1 MPKDPGCAKL
11 TGRMILSSY
20 ASLWIFGVLLLSPS
34 LIISLPIQD
43 SFLQCLQKNSDI
55 SFPFSTLLYSPAN
68 SSFISILQ
76 SSAQNLRFTLSL
88 TPKPE
93 LIYKPVE
100 ESHIQAAVICSK
112 QLGIHLRVRSGGH
125 DREGLSYVSQIDTP
139 FIVVDL
145 DMLRSISIDIDG
157 NSAWVQAGATIGEL
171 YYRISEKSKNHG
183 FPAGVCPSVGVGGHI
198 TGGGYGSMFR
208 KYGLAAD
215 NVIDARIIDAQGR
228 VLDRK
233 VMGEDLFWAIRGGGG
248 GSFGIISAWKVK
260 LVPVPSTVTVFRVAK
275 TLEQGATKLLYRWQQ
290 VADKLDD
297 DLFLSVSVQLANAGK
312 KGKKTMSTSY
322 DAMFLGDTKRLLQV
336 MQESFPELGLQQQD
350 CIETSWINSVLYMSF
365 FPNNTTPE
373 ILLQRN
379 NLFKRYLKGKSDY
392 VKEPIPETALEGLWE
407 RLFEE
412 ENPSMVLIPYGGMM
426 NKISE
431 YQIPYPHRK
440 GNLFMIDYSTSWKDP
455 SENAAKHIDW
465 VKKIYEYMAPY
476 VSMNPREA
484 YGNYR
489 DLDLGMNEKT
499 NTSCEEAS
507 VWGTKY
513 FKDNFYRLVQVKTR
527 VDPDNFFRHEQSI
540 PPGHISEKERLK

>member
-1 MPKDPGCAKL
+1 
-11 TGRMILSSY
+11 MILSSY

-34 LIISLPIQD
+34 LIISLPIRD

-55 SFPFSTLLYSPAN
+55 SFPFSTLLYSPVN
-68 SSFISILQ
+68 SSFTSIFQ
-76 SSAQNLRFTLSL
+76 SSAQNLRFTLPL

-93 LIYKPVE
+93 LLFKPVE

-125 DREGLSYVSQIDTP
+125 DREGLSYVSEIDTP

-157 NSAWVQAGATIGEL
+157 NRAWVQEVDMA
-171 YYRISEKSKNHG
+171 
-183 FPAGVCPSVGVGGHI
+183 PC
-198 TGGGYGSMFR
+198 FR

-228 VLDRK
+228 VFDRK
-233 VMGEDLFWAIRGGGG
+233 L
-248 GSFGIISAWKVK
+248 
-260 LVPVPSTVTVFRVAK
+260 FRVAK
-275 TLEQGATKLLYRWQQ
+275 TLEQGATNLLYRWQQ

-297 DLFLSVSVQLANAGK
+297 DLFLSVSVQLKMLVRNV
-312 KGKKTMSTSY
+312 KKTISTSY
-322 DAMFLGDTKRLLQV
+322 DALFLGDTKRLLQKGQPV
-336 MQESFPELGLQQQD
+336 HDRLLNQLEK
-350 CIETSWINSVLYMSF
+350 
-365 FPNNTTPE
+365 
-373 ILLQRN
+373 ILLRMLQ
-379 NLFKRYLKGKSDY
+379 S
-392 VKEPIPETALEGLWE
+392 
-407 RLFEE
+407 
-412 ENPSMVLIPYGGMM
+412 
-426 NKISE
+426 
-431 YQIPYPHRK
+431 
-440 GNLFMIDYSTSWKDP
+440 
-455 SENAAKHIDW
+455 HIDW
-465 VKKIYEYMAPY
+465 VRKIYEYMAPY

-489 DLDLGMNEKT
+489 DLDLGMNKKT

-540 PPGHISEKERLK
+540 PPCHICFFHDSTGFQQINHTSAVSISDSKGCHDHSTALLVTDKQK

>member
-233 VMGEDLFWAIRGGGG
+233 VMGEDLFLGNKRRWRRQLWNH
-248 GSFGIISAWKVK
+248 FC
-260 LVPVPSTVTVFRVAK
+260 
-275 TLEQGATKLLYRWQQ
+275 LE
-290 VADKLDD
+290 
-297 DLFLSVSVQLANAGK
+297 S
-312 KGKKTMSTSY
+312 
-322 DAMFLGDTKRLLQV
+322 
-336 MQESFPELGLQQQD
+336 
-350 CIETSWINSVLYMSF
+350 
-365 FPNNTTPE
+365 
-373 ILLQRN
+373 
-379 NLFKRYLKGKSDY
+379 
-392 VKEPIPETALEGLWE
+392 
-407 RLFEE
+407 
-412 ENPSMVLIPYGGMM
+412 
-426 NKISE
+426 
-431 YQIPYPHRK
+431 
-440 GNLFMIDYSTSWKDP
+440 
-455 SENAAKHIDW
+455 
-465 VKKIYEYMAPY
+465 
-476 VSMNPREA
+476 
-484 YGNYR
+484 
-489 DLDLGMNEKT
+489 
-499 NTSCEEAS
+499 
-507 VWGTKY
+507 
-513 FKDNFYRLVQVKTR
+513 
-527 VDPDNFFRHEQSI
+527 
-540 PPGHISEKERLK
+540 